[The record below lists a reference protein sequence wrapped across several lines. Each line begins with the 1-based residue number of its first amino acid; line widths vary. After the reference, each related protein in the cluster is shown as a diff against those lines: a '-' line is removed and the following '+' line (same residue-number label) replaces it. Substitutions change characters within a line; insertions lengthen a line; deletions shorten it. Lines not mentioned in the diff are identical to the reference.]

1 MELLKTVKRRTFWSE
16 VVYYGLN
23 IGLAAV
29 LLLIAQTIR
38 SPYPALALVLISK
51 WRVIAVRPRF
61 WWANIQANLVDIIV
75 GLGVVGLMYSVHIG
89 ALPQAIL
96 AAFYAIWLVI
106 IKPMSR
112 RWQVTLQSGLAI
124 FIGVTSLMT
133 VSYEWPLF
141 AVVLLMALIGYSAA
155 RHVFYS
161 YDEEKIVL
169 LSAVL
174 GIVFAEFGWMA
185 YFWNRSHSGTAA
197 GGVPQVAIIL
207 LLVSF
212 AAEAV
217 YRSWRKH
224 QKVLFVEVSGPL
236 FLMIAITLTMLLFFN
251 SITI

>member
-1 MELLKTVKRRTFWSE
+1 MLF
-16 VVYYGLN
+16 
-23 IGLAAV
+23 
-29 LLLIAQTIR
+29 R
-38 SPYPALALVLISK
+38 S
-51 WRVIAVRPRF
+51 
-61 WWANIQANLVDIIV
+61 
-75 GLGVVGLMYSVHIG
+75 
-89 ALPQAIL
+89 
-96 AAFYAIWLVI
+96 
-106 IKPMSR
+106 
-112 RWQVTLQSGLAI
+112 
-124 FIGVTSLMT
+124 
-133 VSYEWPLF
+133 
-141 AVVLLMALIGYSAA
+141 
-155 RHVFYS
+155 
-161 YDEEKIVL
+161 EKIVL

-185 YFWNRSHSGTAA
+185 YFWNRSHSGAAA